1 MIYMHAS
8 QVVQLVK
15 KNQPASVRNASDAG
29 SIPGLGRSPTVGNGN
44 PVRIFQYFCLENP
57 MDRGTQWAKVHG
69 GHNKS
74 DTTEHTH
81 KYEDYQSME
90 CSLLSRNAVMYNTH
104 THTDT
109 PEENQKTSLLKI
121 F

>member
-1 MIYMHAS
+1 MHAS

-29 SIPGLGRSPTVGNGN
+29 SIPGLGRPPAVGNGN

-69 GHNKS
+69 VTIS
-74 DTTEHTH
+74 QT
-81 KYEDYQSME
+81 Q
-90 CSLLSRNAVMYNTH
+90 LSTH
-104 THTDT
+104 TSMRTTKVWSVH
-109 PEENQKTSLLKI
+109 